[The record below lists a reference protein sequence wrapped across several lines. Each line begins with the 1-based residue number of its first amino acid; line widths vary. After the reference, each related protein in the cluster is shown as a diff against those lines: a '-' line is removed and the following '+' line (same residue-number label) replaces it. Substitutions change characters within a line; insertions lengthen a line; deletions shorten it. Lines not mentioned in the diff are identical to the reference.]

1 MENMKTDTITLENAL
16 EFPFWK
22 MVWAGEPGEPQR
34 KISVEMT
41 YDDLYRILKMLEK
54 END

>member
-16 EFPFWK
+16 EFSFWK
-22 MVWAGEPGEPQR
+22 MVWAGEPQR

-41 YDDLYRILKMLEK
+41 YDDLYRISKMLEK
-54 END
+54 ENE

>member
-1 MENMKTDTITLENAL
+1 MKTDTIILEDAL

-22 MVWAGEPGEPQR
+22 MVWAGEPQR

-41 YDDLYRILKMLEK
+41 YEELKKIVDLLKK
-54 END
+54 EETDE

>member
-1 MENMKTDTITLENAL
+1 MENIKTDTITLENAL

-22 MVWAGEPGEPQR
+22 MVWAGEPQR

-41 YDDLYRILKMLEK
+41 YDDLYRISKMLEE
-54 END
+54 ENEK

>member
-1 MENMKTDTITLENAL
+1 MKTDTITLENAL

-22 MVWAGEPGEPQR
+22 MVWAGEPQR

-41 YDDLYRILKMLEK
+41 YDDLYRISKMLEK
-54 END
+54 ENEK

>member
-16 EFPFWK
+16 EFSFWK
-22 MVWAGEPGEPQR
+22 MVWAGEPQR

-41 YDDLYRILKMLEK
+41 YDDLYRISKMLEK